1 MSNNKTFLLTGL
13 AGISWLALC
22 AHANAAQ
29 EVRIATHVSAQSPLA
44 KQAEMFAERIEERL
58 PGEFDFELYPNGQLG
73 KESALIDNLQLDT
86 VEMVNVASGV
96 MKVDDKL
103 GFFDLPWLF
112 EDRAHVQQAMADGL
126 EDALVDTIEGS
137 MSAKVLG
144 IYENGFRHIINSSHP
159 IEEPADLEGMKIRIS
174 GGDFRQQIFASLGAA
189 PAKVAWGET
198 FTAMQTGVVDGA
210 EAATYGFYGQKMY
223 EVQDFLSL
231 TRHVYTPS
239 FLLASPG
246 FWDSLSDEQQAVF
259 ADVAND
265 MRDDAYAQAAEIE
278 QSNLDAMRSSLEIND
293 VDLAAFREQVQ
304 SVYDD
309 YVNRHGSDWL
319 ETVHQSADAE

>member
-1 MSNNKTFLLTGL
+1 MINNKTLSLSSIAGMGL
-13 AGISWLALC
+13 LALSL
-22 AHANAAQ
+22 HANAAQ
-29 EVRIATHVSAQSPLA
+29 EVRIATHVSADSPLA
-44 KQAEMFAERIEERL
+44 KQMEMFASRIEERL
-58 PGEFDFELYPNGQLG
+58 PGEFTFELYPNGQLG

-86 VEMVNVASGV
+86 IEMINVASGV
-96 MKVDDKL
+96 LKVDDQL

-112 EDRAHVQQAMADGL
+112 QDRENVQRAMAAGL
-126 EDALVDTIEGS
+126 EEDLVDTVEDN
-137 MSAKVLG
+137 MSAKVVG

-159 IEEPADLEGMKIRIS
+159 IKVPADLDGMKIRIS
-174 GGDFRQQIFASLGAA
+174 GGDFRQQIFASLGAV
-189 PAKVAWGET
+189 PAKIAWGET

-223 EVQDFLSL
+223 EVQDYLSL

-259 ADVAND
+259 SEVAEE

-278 QSNLDAMRSSLEIND
+278 QSNLDAMRDSLEVND
-293 VDLAAFREQVQ
+293 VDLAPFRERVQ

-309 YVNRHGSDWL
+309 YVDQYGDEWL
-319 ETVHQSADAE
+319 NLVHQTAESS

>member
-13 AGISWLALC
+13 AGISLFALG
-22 AHANAAQ
+22 AHADAAQ

-44 KQAEMFAERIEERL
+44 KQAEMFAERVEERL

-86 VEMVNVASGV
+86 IEMVNVASGV

-112 EDRAHVQQAMADGL
+112 EDREHVQRAMANGL

-239 FLLASPG
+239 FLLVSPG
-246 FWDSLSDEQQAVF
+246 FWNSLNDEQQTVF
-259 ADVAND
+259 AEVAND
-265 MRDDAYAQAAEIE
+265 MRDDAYSQAAEIE
-278 QSNLDAMRSSLEIND
+278 QSNLEAMRSALEIND

-309 YVNRHGSDWL
+309 YVNHHGSDWL
-319 ETVHQSADAE
+319 EIVRQSADVE